1 MAVVLVTGASSGIGR
16 AAAAALRDAGST
28 VVGVSRSAR
37 QGTEQADLAD
47 EAGCRAAVAA
57 ARRHGPIRA
66 LVHCAAIGSAADRP
80 VADQS
85 TAGWHA
91 TMRLNLDAP
100 FFLIREAWDDL
111 RAAGDGRIVLI
122 SSTAATTGVAGTAAY
137 SASKAGVGGLTRVVA
152 QEGAPVGITC
162 NAILPG
168 WVRSEMSERSAA
180 AEARERALTVD
191 EIWRERAAGY
201 AAGRVVEA
209 DEVAALIAFLASPAS
224 GGVSGEEIRVALGDL
239 W

>member
-16 AAAAALRDAGST
+16 ATAAALRDAGVT
-28 VVGVSRSAR
+28 VLGVSRSGR
-37 QGTEQADLAD
+37 ESTEQADLSTED
-47 EAGCRAAVAA
+47 GCRAAIAV
-57 ARRHGPIRA
+57 ARRRGPLRA
-66 LVHCAAIGSAADRP
+66 LVHCAAIGSAGDRP
-80 VADQS
+80 VAEQP
-85 TAGWHA
+85 TEGWHS

-137 SASKAGVGGLTRVVA
+137 SASKAGVGALARVVA
-152 QEGAPVGITC
+152 QEGAAAGITC

-180 AEARERALTVD
+180 AEAETRGVTVG

-224 GGVSGEEIRVALGDL
+224 SGISGEEIRVALGDL